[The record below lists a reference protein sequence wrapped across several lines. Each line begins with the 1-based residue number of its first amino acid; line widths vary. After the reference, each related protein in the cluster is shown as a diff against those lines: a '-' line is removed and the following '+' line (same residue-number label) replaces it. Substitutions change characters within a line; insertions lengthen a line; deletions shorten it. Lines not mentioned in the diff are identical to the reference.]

1 MADRFSYRFCHPN
14 QLVASTASDGKVTK
28 YAYDAAGRMVKEGAK
43 SYRYGYLDKVMSMT
57 EGKNCITYDYHVDG
71 QLATVTKGK
80 TTEEFTWDGLA
91 LVKRG
96 ITSYLNE
103 PHPGGGA
110 PVTSSDGGV
119 MFNDI
124 LGTTLGV
131 SGNDSYAPSS
141 MTAFGD
147 AEKHLEEI
155 FFTGKPH
162 VDGLG
167 HAFLLRNY
175 RADLGK
181 WPTADPLGYP
191 DGWNQMAYC
200 RNGVIDCFDFLG
212 AAMVQFMF
220 LDINSNHYINSA
232 SGLVVSN
239 RSVIGGGGDAG
250 GYFYSAVN
258 DAYFYSDTNVLI
270 GVIDL
275 ALFVSSALKRSSEFE
290 AGEVSRYYP
299 HMGATGDSGGDN
311 SVYEAICAHELGHAN
326 CFFSKIIPDL
336 SFTLSTRADEYK
348 NNPSFLQSY
357 VRQQFLYVT
366 GLYTQQSG
374 LYANEAVY
382 SWFAGN
388 SEWKELNVDRTG
400 WSSWVKKG
408 GAE

>member
-1 MADRFSYRFCHPN
+1 MCTQIHCWLF
-14 QLVASTASDGKVTK
+14 
-28 YAYDAAGRMVKEGAK
+28 
-43 SYRYGYLDKVMSMT
+43 YLYKVMSMT
-57 EGKNCITYDYHVDG
+57 EGKNCITYGYHVDG

-155 FFTGKPH
+155 FFTGKLH

-181 WPTADPLGYP
+181 WPTSDPLGYP

-200 RNGVIDCFDFLG
+200 RNWVTSSVDLFALWTVQVGWTSEAGAMSGVMQTLG
-212 AAMVQFMF
+212 ITFGYSESNGFTFGFYSTTGGGAYVGASASTGLEIVYS
-220 LDINSNHYINSA
+220 NSNSIEDLAGVGYLAEA
-232 SGLVVSN
+232 SVNALGGSVAVSGSIPSNIMDTGFYSFGFSFSVSTPGIPVEIHNYVTYTVVVS
-239 RSVIGGGGDAG
+239 
-250 GYFYSAVN
+250 F
-258 DAYFYSDTNVLI
+258 
-270 GVIDL
+270 
-275 ALFVSSALKRSSEFE
+275 FE
-290 AGEVSRYYP
+290 
-299 HMGATGDSGGDN
+299 
-311 SVYEAICAHELGHAN
+311 
-326 CFFSKIIPDL
+326 
-336 SFTLSTRADEYK
+336 
-348 NNPSFLQSY
+348 
-357 VRQQFLYVT
+357 
-366 GLYTQQSG
+366 
-374 LYANEAVY
+374 
-382 SWFAGN
+382 
-388 SEWKELNVDRTG
+388 
-400 WSSWVKKG
+400 
-408 GAE
+408 